1 MAAYFQRVPGPVG
14 IAMVVLAALV
24 LLAWL
29 SARRSP
35 DDLPAVVWAA
45 LGAVAAYFLAVLLA
59 KGLGQSRPYHTLK
72 HVEVLV
78 RPLTQY
84 GFPDSRVAVG
94 GAVVCGLA
102 LARRWGLLVL
112 AVAAGLLL
120 ALAGVYVGVDYP
132 SDVVG
137 GAVFGAAV
145 DLLTWPLAARALV
158 PLLSRVALGP
168 FGRLAQVRGGPRD
181 KRPSAGRPMRA
192 PKMPTAEAMEALRAA
207 TEAARA
213 QSEAARAGA
222 AAPGGAEDGTQR
234 PQDVGGSP

>member
-1 MAAYFQRVPGPVG
+1 MAAYFQRVLASAG
-14 IAMVVLAALV
+14 IGLAVLAALLV
-24 LLAWL
+24 AAWW

-35 DDLPAVVWAA
+35 PDLPAVAWAA
-45 LGAVAAYFLAVLLA
+45 LGGAAAYFLSVLAA
-59 KGLGQSRPYHTLK
+59 KALKQARPYHTLT
-72 HVEVLV
+72 HVQMLV

-84 GFPDSRVAVG
+84 GFPDSRVAVA

-102 LARRWGLLVL
+102 LARRWALLGL

-120 ALAGVYVGVDYP
+120 ALSGVYVGVDYP

-145 DLLTWPLAARALV
+145 DLLLWPLAARALS
-158 PLLSRVALGP
+158 PLVGSLATGP
-168 FGRLAQVRGGPRD
+168 LGRLVQVRGGVRD
-181 KRPSAGRPMRA
+181 KRPSAGRPLRG

-213 QSEAARAGA
+213 QSEAAARTGAG
-222 AAPGGAEDGTQR
+222 GG
-234 PQDVGGSP
+234 GGDSGASTPD